1 MAIGT
6 VITLGKLLLDVA
18 SFAAPDKSKKD
29 IETAKNTLNKA
40 ERSYNVMSTNSVTQS
55 AARAT
60 ISPMIVIEDSLLHN
74 EYMHDLI
81 EIVTLRD
88 IVATLTHLALENGT
102 GMGIKVADLVG
113 SINPNRGGMM
123 ALMGC
128 EMFNNGPSIHFD
140 SVSGNEDKNSGLPVP
155 KGYKPK
161 DGEDKK
167 DLPKDQV
174 RVKTDQI
181 PQVMEYTPL
190 AVGKVVSATA
200 YGPSGEKMEYPLTFR
215 EIPVPVPYNDIALT
229 FSAAKGEDGFFARMM
244 MVKTGEITFPE
255 FLTGK
260 DIIKER
266 FRIKNDQM
274 SKYYK
279 TATAAEA
286 KNKAIAVQTGVMS
299 FNNLANTFIFS
310 KDSANQLELQM
321 GKRFADPK
329 SRHQIFNAVKAN
341 TIVVCNDDRGIYQF
355 YTHGVDMPETYTR
368 KEITLKA
375 KKDPGNS
382 LEDLVKLLNGGR

>member
-6 VITLGKLLLDVA
+6 VITLGKLLLDIA

-140 SVSGNEDKNSGLPVP
+140 SVTGI
-155 KGYKPK
+155 
-161 DGEDKK
+161 EDKK
-167 DLPKDQV
+167 GNDDDGKGPKDQV